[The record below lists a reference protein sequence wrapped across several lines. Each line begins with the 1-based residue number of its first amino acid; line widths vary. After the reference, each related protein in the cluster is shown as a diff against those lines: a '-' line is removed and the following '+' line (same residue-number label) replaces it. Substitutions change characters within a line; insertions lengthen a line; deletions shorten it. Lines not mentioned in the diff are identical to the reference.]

1 MNQPPDM
8 KRPRPAHLC
17 PLTVDIPR
25 TWTPE
30 QALAVFELVS
40 DIRDAIWTI
49 YDCRLQ
55 ALLREQ
61 SGDCGPDHSCQI
73 LSDTPF

>member
-1 MNQPPDM
+1 MRQPTDTPQ
-8 KRPRPAHLC
+8 RPAHLC

-49 YDCRLQ
+49 YDYRLQ
-55 ALLREQ
+55 GLMREQ
-61 SGDCGPDHSCQI
+61 SGDRGPHDSGQ
-73 LSDTPF
+73 T